1 MVPQLG
7 SARLVLPFRKIAP
20 TTFSPKS
27 KEHPDAMNSFL
38 LQLHKL
44 YAWFART
51 ASRLQSPFLLFVR
64 LYWGFQIAQN
74 GWGKL
79 HNLANVTTFFASLGL
94 PAPGPTATFVATFEF
109 VGGILLIIGLA
120 SRLVGL
126 MLAVDMFMAYLTADR
141 EALLSFFHDPGKFY
155 VADPYTF
162 LFAGLLILIFG
173 PGFVA
178 LDTLVE
184 RWIIKH
190 EKLPA

>member
-1 MVPQLG
+1 MD
-7 SARLVLPFRKIAP
+7 SI
-20 TTFSPKS
+20 
-27 KEHPDAMNSFL
+27 L

-44 YAWFART
+44 YGWFARM
-51 ASRLQSPFLLFVR
+51 ASYLQCPFLLFVR

-109 VGGILLIIGLA
+109 VGGILLFVGLG
-120 SRLVGL
+120 SRLIGL
-126 MLAVDMFMAYLTADR
+126 MLAVDMTMAYVTADR
-141 EALLSFFHDPGKFY
+141 EALFSLFKDPGKFY

-173 PGFVA
+173 PGLIA

-184 RWIIKH
+184 RWIIKR